1 MRVEN
6 KLLRDAAVQRTNH
19 LASIRPSI
27 LLTSTY
33 LGDYFLDSNPQNA
46 KDYLAKVQDTWS
58 RLSSDLAN
66 YRSTKVDEEVLVKRL
81 GVLLDRHWQRLSR
94 ALSSPAAGRPRAASF
109 YNDEI
114 LPLRTSIVEITSTAD
129 TESSRK
135 FKARSA
141 SQSTNDSPALHRRS
155 VASFCAVPLCFTV
168 HFIWS
173 SSS

>member
-81 GVLLDRHWQRLSR
+81 GVLLDRPLATAQPCLKLPGGRKAPSRFLLQRRDPSLEN
-94 ALSSPAAGRPRAASF
+94 F
-109 YNDEI
+109 Y
-114 LPLRTSIVEITSTAD
+114 
-129 TESSRK
+129 
-135 FKARSA
+135 
-141 SQSTNDSPALHRRS
+141 RRDH
-155 VASFCAVPLCFTV
+155 LDRGY
-168 HFIWS
+168 
-173 SSS
+173 